1 MRSRHNGVV
10 RPSGHLNAL
19 LFSLTSRLYGTY
31 GEQHQDHGKHG
42 SVAKAPLRSV
52 IPIILVD
59 DRDGWEYSRQ
69 VSSDDFSQPTRRES
83 VRRVNAAVAI
93 KPHRV
98 RTYRPVVAS
107 PRAVDEEHI
116 LQM

>member
-1 MRSRHNGVV
+1 MPSRYNGVV
-10 RPSGHLNAL
+10 RLFGHLNAL

-52 IPIILVD
+52 ISVMLMD
-59 DRDGWEYSRQ
+59 DRDSWEYSRQ

-83 VRRVNAAVAI
+83 VRKVNAAAAI
-93 KPHRV
+93 NQHRI

-107 PRAVDEEHI
+107 QRAVDEEHMR
-116 LQM
+116 QM